1 VRLPKIVSGEGV
13 NRLLARPLYLPNGK
27 IMLKRLKQ
35 TLLLACLSSFVMASY
50 AASLDPLFVSLTS
63 DEPHRATMA
72 LNFSKHHAANGHPLS
87 VFLSDKGVY
96 LGVKASSTSHPEQ
109 QKLLAE
115 MIANGSAVIMCPPCL
130 RHYGFTEADLLPGI
144 KLGGAKV
151 TGEAL
156 FKPNTKTLS
165 W

>member
-1 VRLPKIVSGEGV
+1 
-13 NRLLARPLYLPNGK
+13 
-27 IMLKRLKQ
+27 MLKHVKQ
-35 TLLLACLSSFVMASY
+35 TLLLTCLSLFVMTGYASN
-50 AASLDPLFVSLTS
+50 LDPLFVSLTN
-63 DEPHRATMA
+63 DEPHRASMA
-72 LNFSKHHAANGHPLS
+72 LNFSKHHSANGHPLII
-87 VFLSDKGVY
+87 FLSDKGVY
-96 LGVKASSTSHPEQ
+96 LGVKAGALSHPEQ

-115 MIANGSAVIMCPPCL
+115 MIASGSTVIMCPPCL

-144 KLGGAKV
+144 KMGGAKV

>member
-1 VRLPKIVSGEGV
+1 
-13 NRLLARPLYLPNGK
+13 
-27 IMLKRLKQ
+27 MLKRVKQ
-35 TLLLACLSSFVMASY
+35 TLLLTYLSFFVMTSY
-50 AASLDPLFVSLTS
+50 ASNLDPLFVSLTS

-87 VFLSDKGVY
+87 IFLSDKGVY
-96 LGVKASSTSHPEQ
+96 LGVKVSGSSHPEQ

-115 MIANGSAVIMCPPCL
+115 MIASGSKVIMCPPCL

>member
-1 VRLPKIVSGEGV
+1 LSGEV
-13 NRLLARPLYLPNGK
+13 ANRLLARPLYLLNGK
-27 IMLKRLKQ
+27 IMLKRIKH

-50 AASLDPLFVSLTS
+50 AANLDPLFVSLTS

-72 LNFSKHHAANGHPLS
+72 LNLGGHMADAGHPLS
-87 VFLSDKGVY
+87 VFLSDKGVF
-96 LGVKASSTSHPEQ
+96 LGVKSGAEKYPAQ
-109 QKLLAE
+109 QKMLSDI
-115 MIANGSAVIMCPPCL
+115 IAKGGLVIMCAPCL
-130 RHYGFTEADLLPGI
+130 RHYGFTETDLLPGI

>member
-1 VRLPKIVSGEGV
+1 MIYRSIKTT
-13 NRLLARPLYLPNGK
+13 LLAILATLSLSVTAGPN
-27 IMLKRLKQ
+27 
-35 TLLLACLSSFVMASY
+35 
-50 AASLDPLFVSLTS
+50 DPLFVSLTS

-72 LNFSKHHAANGHPLS
+72 LNLGGHMADAGHPLS
-87 VFLSDKGVY
+87 VFLSDKY
-96 LGVKASSTSHPEQ
+96 PAQ
-109 QKLLAE
+109 QKMLLD
-115 MIANGSAVIMCPPCL
+115 IITKGGLVIMCPPCL

>member
-1 VRLPKIVSGEGV
+1 ML
-13 NRLLARPLYLPNGK
+13 NRV
-27 IMLKRLKQ
+27 KQ
-35 TLLLACLSSFVMASY
+35 ILLLPCLSLFAISSY
-50 AASLDPLFVSLTS
+50 ASNLDPLFLSLSS
-63 DEPHRATMA
+63 DEPQRASMA
-72 LNFSKHHAANGHPLS
+72 LNFGKHHAANGHALS

-96 LGVKASSTSHPEQ
+96 LGVKAGASSHSEQ
-109 QKLLAE
+109 QKLLLE
-115 MIANGSAVIMCPPCL
+115 MIASGSAIIMCPPCL

>member
-1 VRLPKIVSGEGV
+1 VPIHILQSFNQIE
-13 NRLLARPLYLPNGK
+13 LLVHQRK
-27 IMLKRLKQ
+27 SMIHHSIK
-35 TLLLACLSSFVMASY
+35 TILLSILVAFSLSAIAGSN
-50 AASLDPLFVSLTS
+50 DPLFVSLTS
-63 DEPHRATMA
+63 DEPHRASMA

-96 LGVKASSTSHPEQ
+96 LGVKAGASSHPEQ
-109 QKLLAE
+109 QKLLLE
-115 MIANGSAVIMCPPCL
+115 MIASGSAVIMCPPCL

-144 KLGGAKV
+144 KMGGVKV

-156 FKPNTKTLS
+156 FKPNTKTIS

>member
-1 VRLPKIVSGEGV
+1 
-13 NRLLARPLYLPNGK
+13 
-27 IMLKRLKQ
+27 MLKRVKQ
-35 TLLLACLSSFVMASY
+35 TLLLTCLSLFVMTGYASN
-50 AASLDPLFVSLTS
+50 LDSLFVSLTS
-63 DEPHRATMA
+63 DEPHRASMA
-72 LNFSKHHAANGHPLS
+72 LNFSKHHAAIGHPLS

-96 LGVKASSTSHPEQ
+96 LGVKAGGSSHPEQ
-109 QKLLAE
+109 QKLLLE
-115 MIANGSAVIMCPPCL
+115 MIASGSTVIMCPPCL

-156 FKPNTKTLS
+156 FKPNTKTMS

>member
-1 VRLPKIVSGEGV
+1 
-13 NRLLARPLYLPNGK
+13 
-27 IMLKRLKQ
+27 MLKHVKQ
-35 TLLLACLSSFVMASY
+35 TLLLTCLSLFMMTGYASN
-50 AASLDPLFVSLTS
+50 LDPLFVSLTS
-63 DEPHRATMA
+63 DEPHRASMA
-72 LNFSKHHAANGHPLS
+72 LNFSKHHAVNGHPLS

-96 LGVKASSTSHPEQ
+96 LGVKAGAISYPEQ

-115 MIANGSAVIMCPPCL
+115 MIASGSTVIMCPPCL

-144 KLGGAKV
+144 KMGGAKV

>member
-1 VRLPKIVSGEGV
+1 MIYRSIKTT
-13 NRLLARPLYLPNGK
+13 LLAILATLSLSATAGPN
-27 IMLKRLKQ
+27 
-35 TLLLACLSSFVMASY
+35 
-50 AASLDPLFVSLTS
+50 DPLFVSLTS

-72 LNFSKHHAANGHPLS
+72 LNLGGHMADAGHPLS
-87 VFLSDKGVY
+87 VFLSDKGVF
-96 LGVKASSTSHPEQ
+96 LGVKSGAEKYPAQ
-109 QKLLAE
+109 QKMLSDI
-115 MIANGSAVIMCPPCL
+115 IAKGGLVIMCPPCL
-130 RHYGFTEADLLPGI
+130 RHYGFAEADLLPGI

>member
-1 VRLPKIVSGEGV
+1 
-13 NRLLARPLYLPNGK
+13 
-27 IMLKRLKQ
+27 MLKHVKQ
-35 TLLLACLSSFVMASY
+35 TLLLTCLSLFVMTGYASN
-50 AASLDPLFVSLTS
+50 LDPLFVSLTS
-63 DEPHRATMA
+63 DEPHRASMA
-72 LNFSKHHAANGHPLS
+72 LNFSKHHAVNGHPLS

-96 LGVKASSTSHPEQ
+96 LGVKAGALSYPEQ

-115 MIANGSAVIMCPPCL
+115 MIASGSTVIMCPPCL

-144 KLGGAKV
+144 KMGGAKV

>member
-1 VRLPKIVSGEGV
+1 MSHHPIKTI
-13 NRLLARPLYLPNGK
+13 LLAILA
-27 IMLKRLKQ
+27 
-35 TLLLACLSSFVMASY
+35 TLSLSALAGSNA
-50 AASLDPLFVSLTS
+50 PLFVSLTS
-63 DEPHRATMA
+63 DEPHRASMA

-96 LGVKASSTSHPEQ
+96 LGVKAAATSHPEQ
-109 QKLLAE
+109 QKLLLE
-115 MIANGSAVIMCPPCL
+115 MIASGSAVIMCPPCL

-144 KLGGAKV
+144 KMGGAKV

>member
-1 VRLPKIVSGEGV
+1 
-13 NRLLARPLYLPNGK
+13 
-27 IMLKRLKQ
+27 MLKRIKRN
-35 TLLLACLSSFVMASY
+35 LLLACMSLFAMASY
-50 AASLDPLFVSLTS
+50 ATNSDPLFVSLTS

-96 LGVKASSTSHPEQ
+96 LGVKASSSSHPEQ
-109 QKLLAE
+109 QRLLAE
-115 MIANGSAVIMCPPCL
+115 MIASGSTVIMCPPCL

-156 FKPNTKTLS
+156 FRPNTKTLS